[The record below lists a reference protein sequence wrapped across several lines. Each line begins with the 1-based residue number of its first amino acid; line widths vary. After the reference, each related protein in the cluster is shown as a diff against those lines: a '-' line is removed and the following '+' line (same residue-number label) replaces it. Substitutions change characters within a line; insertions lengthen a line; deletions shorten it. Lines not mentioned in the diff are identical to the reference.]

1 MFVLPSARHFGWG
14 IIGGE
19 RRKSPLCLFFKK
31 KGTLFGQSRE
41 DLLNPNFYHW
51 KQKEHLFVSS
61 SLFHFSFLVV
71 LNEEGNTRE
80 KGVKNERRR
89 VLRTLV

>member
-1 MFVLPSARHFGWG
+1 
-14 IIGGE
+14 
-19 RRKSPLCLFFKK
+19 LFFRLPVILDGESSEAKDENLLFVSFLK
-31 KGTLFGQSRE
+31 RRGLFFGQSRE